1 MEIYYEQEI
10 DKVSDHLIS
19 AKLDLEKIIL
29 SLSCDLDGE
38 GDIEVRSRIKMQRMI
53 LRNVYDSLVNNLHI
67 LDTEQMKK
75 QLNE

>member
-1 MEIYYEQEI
+1 MEIYYENEI

-29 SLSCDLDGE
+29 SLSCDLAGE
-38 GDIEVRSRIKMQRMI
+38 GIIEGNRIKMQRMI
-53 LRNVYDSLVNNLHI
+53 LRNVYESLENNLHV
-67 LDTEQMKK
+67 LDSEQMKQ